1 MAENSI
7 KDFVKRQTTPL
18 TIGVP
23 KPKTQKEAL
32 PETREEVRTEV
43 PVQQAAPVSAAPAAE
58 PAVTKGHVGRPKSDV
73 KKVKVSLY
81 IPAESKEKL
90 VRIQH
95 RNYRQ
100 SLNDLL
106 LEAIADIIRKYEE

>member
-1 MAENSI
+1 MAENTI

-23 KPKTQKEAL
+23 RPKTQKD
-32 PETREEVRTEV
+32 PEPEQRMA
-43 PVQQAAPVSAAPAAE
+43 VQQPAPVVEQPAA
-58 PAVTKGHVGRPKSDV
+58 KGHVGRPKSDIE
-73 KKVKVSLY
+73 KVKVSLY
-81 IPAESKEKL
+81 VPAESKEKL
-90 VRIQH
+90 VKIQH
-95 RNYRQ
+95 RTYRQ

>member
-23 KPKTQKEAL
+23 KPKTQKEVE
-32 PETREEVRTEV
+32 PETRVETPVQEAV
-43 PVQQAAPVSAAPAAE
+43 PVQAATAVE
-58 PAVTKGHVGRPKSDV
+58 TVVTKGHVGRPKSDV
-73 KKVKVSLY
+73 EKVKVSLY

-90 VRIQH
+90 VKIQH

-106 LEAIADIIRKYEE
+106 LEAIADIIKKYED

>member
-1 MAENSI
+1 MAENTI

-23 KPKTQKEAL
+23 RPKTQKD
-32 PETREEVRTEV
+32 PEPEQRME
-43 PVQQAAPVSAAPAAE
+43 VQQPAA
-58 PAVTKGHVGRPKSDV
+58 KGHVGRPKSDIE
-73 KKVKVSLY
+73 KVKVSLY
-81 IPAESKEKL
+81 VPAESKEKL
-90 VRIQH
+90 VKIQH
-95 RNYRQ
+95 RTYRQ